1 MHETVERAGC
11 LTVILRILGIRV
23 TNPDTVQSLPYSLR
37 DDFLSP
43 AERSFFGVL
52 QLALGPKAV
61 VFAKVRVA
69 DLLYVPRGEGRQSY
83 QNRISGKHV
92 DFVLC
97 APDSLQPIAAIEL
110 DDASH
115 SRADRIERD
124 EFLDSAFAAANLP
137 LVRFPAQRQYD
148 VKSVAARIDEL
159 ITQKKVESSRSPV
172 SPELSESKSCPKCG
186 AVMVL
191 RMANSGPNRGQQ
203 FYGCPNFPRCR
214 GTLAVE

>member
-1 MHETVERAGC
+1 MGETNERVGC
-11 LTVILRILGIRV
+11 LTAILRIFGISLS
-23 TNPDTVQSLPYSLR
+23 NPNAVQSLPYRLR

-43 AERSFFGVL
+43 AERSFCGVL
-52 QLALGPKAV
+52 QLAVTSRAV

-83 QNRISGKHV
+83 QNRISAKHV

-115 SRADRIERD
+115 SRTDRMERD
-124 EFLDSAFAAANLP
+124 DFLDSAFAAADLP

-159 ITQKKVESSRSPV
+159 ITPNKIESSRNTV
-172 SPELSESKSCPKCG
+172 SPESSGRKSCPKCG

-191 RMANSGPNRGQQ
+191 RIANSGPNKGQQ

-214 GTLAVE
+214 GTSAVE